1 VASGALVPLSPFRL
15 LRRERIESAIALA
28 APMLDLVLAAGE
40 RVSRVLGPEDDYYPT
55 RPPGEAFEL
64 RPAIRSGEPPG
75 VADGAAEP
83 SA

>member
-15 LRRERIESAIALA
+15 LKRERIESAIALA
-28 APMLDLVLAAGE
+28 APLLDLVLTVGE
-40 RVSRVLGPEDDYYPT
+40 RVSEALGPDDDYYPT

-64 RPAIRSGEPPG
+64 RPAIPSAEPE
-75 VADGAAEP
+75 VADAAAEP